1 MIVLMIMTMITD
13 NRRDGVNDYDN
24 DKHNNLSSDVFLGPN
39 FNLPLIDRH

>member
-13 NRRDGVNDYDN
+13 NRRDSVNDYDN
-24 DKHNNLSSDVFLGPN
+24 DNNNLSSDVFLGPN